1 MSVGK
6 RIKARRKELG
16 MSAETLAGILGI
28 SPSTVYRY
36 ENGYI
41 EKVDS
46 DKLIPIAEALHTSPV
61 ELLGYKLKEKEDQTD
76 PTPPDGVPKT
86 PEARRISAG
95 IDRMPEELRKSVA
108 DFMYKSLSQ
117 YFDKED

>member
-1 MSVGK
+1 MTVGE

-16 MSAETLAGILGI
+16 MSVETLAKKLGCH
-28 SPSTVYRY
+28 STTVYRY
-36 ENGYI
+36 ESGYI

-46 DKLIPIAEALHTSPV
+46 GKLIPIAEALFTTPA
-61 ELLGYKLKEKEDQTD
+61 ELLGYSPVDKDESA